1 MCGSYQHPNAH
12 GAFCRPR
19 FTIVA
24 SASGRRGHQEW
35 GCKKKILDI
44 PINERTL
51 IVLLFSNSKSFFM
64 SLVLHFKPSGFP
76 LATYKEVLKQLEA
89 AGAGSPKGR
98 SYHVCYGDPNNV
110 QVTDVWDSVEDFQAF
125 GKTLVPIMQA
135 LGADPGQP
143 EIQEVNNVIVGEVH
157 AMA

>member
-1 MCGSYQHPNAH
+1 
-12 GAFCRPR
+12 
-19 FTIVA
+19 
-24 SASGRRGHQEW
+24 
-35 GCKKKILDI
+35 
-44 PINERTL
+44 
-51 IVLLFSNSKSFFM
+51 M
-64 SLVLHFKPSGFP
+64 SLVLHFKPSGFSF
-76 LATYKEVLKQLEA
+76 AAYKEVLKQLEA

-98 SYHVCYGDPNNV
+98 SYHVCYGDPSNV
-110 QVTDVWDSVEDFQAF
+110 QVTDIWDSVEDFQAF

>member
-1 MCGSYQHPNAH
+1 MS
-12 GAFCRPR
+12 F
-19 FTIVA
+19 
-24 SASGRRGHQEW
+24 
-35 GCKKKILDI
+35 
-44 PINERTL
+44 
-51 IVLLFSNSKSFFM
+51 VLN
-64 SLVLHFKPSGFP
+64 FKPSGFP

-125 GKTLVPIMQA
+125 GQTLVPIMQA

-143 EIQEVNNVIVGEVH
+143 EILEVNNLIVGEVH
-157 AMA
+157 SFA